1 MDFNRRE
8 KALLEREYSIK
19 DIERLCNFSKEELE
33 YATRIGFSRISK
45 DTSLVEK
52 PVAIFVGGQPG
63 SGKSSETKRVRD
75 EIQNIVEINI
85 DMYRSYHPKYFEIEE
100 AIKKHWYDEHDRLK
114 REMTDEDTPG
124 NDIADFT
131 HRFVSDISDALIEM
145 ASMEQDGKYYNMV
158 IEWGMNNPDTPLNTM
173 KTLKNKGYTNMVRYV
188 CVHKDISLEA
198 CSIRASAIDDGN
210 HIVRKPPKSFHQ
222 YYIDTLPEAA
232 NKMYQRGIKNGIISD
247 MKLVLRDG
255 TVVWDSKIDYQIL
268 PGDIYR
274 EYLNDKNLTLG
285 FANSREMARVNSLNE
300 LHYLRSELTSL
311 TRANDKTKNR

>member
-1 MDFNRRE
+1 MEFNRRE
-8 KALLEREYSIK
+8 KALLERGYSPQEV
-19 DIERLCNFSKEELE
+19 ERLCSFTKEELKL
-33 YATRIGFSRISK
+33 AVKIGFSRISK
-45 DTSLVEK
+45 DTYPVDK

-63 SGKSSETKRVRD
+63 SGKSSETKRVKD
-75 EIQNIVEINI
+75 EIKNIVEVNI
-85 DMYRSYHPKYFEIEE
+85 DMYRSYHPKYLEIEA
-100 AIKKHWYDEHDRLK
+100 AIKKHWYDEHGRLK

-131 HRFVSDISDALIEM
+131 HRFVSDISDALIDM

-173 KTLKNKGYTNMVRYV
+173 KTLKDKGYTNMVRYV

-198 CSIRASAIDDGN
+198 CSIRASAIDDEN

-232 NKMYQRGIKNGIISD
+232 NKMYQKGIEHGILSD

-255 TVVWDSKIDYQIL
+255 TVVWDSKRDHQIL

-274 EYLNDKNLTLG
+274 EYLNNKNLTLG
-285 FANSREMARVNSLNE
+285 FANSKEMARINSLNE
-300 LHYLRSELTSL
+300 LSILKKQLSSL
-311 TRANDKTKNR
+311 TFDETKGKTR